1 MKVTV
6 MMCLNKSILELYQ
19 TYKNLQ
25 EKVQAG
31 LSIQSL
37 IIPLVFQRLA
47 GNSYIKLPKELDHP
61 RKGLINNTQ
70 NTDDDDDDDDDDD
83 NKCFKLCLVRYLNSF
98 NHDPERITKT
108 DKEIEKK
115 LNFKNIKFSVKI
127 RDIQKIEKKNSIG
140 INAFGYGNKQ

>member
-1 MKVTV
+1 M
-6 MMCLNKSILELYQ
+6 
-19 TYKNLQ
+19 
-25 EKVQAG
+25 
-31 LSIQSL
+31 
-37 IIPLVFQRLA
+37 IIPLVFQRLD

-61 RKGLINNTQ
+61 RKGLISNIQ
-70 NTDDDDDDDDDDD
+70 NTDDGD
-83 NKCFKLCLVRYLNSF
+83 NKCFKLCLIRYLNSY

-140 INAFGYGNKQ
+140 INAFGYENKQ